1 LIERFKK
8 KNNKNSIEF
17 QKLFPRCI
25 FLTENYAIA
34 FWHDALS
41 GMFLKKLFQNPT
53 YTLSLHT
60 ILIGNTAYMK
70 YQIDEREHYTVLT
83 LQEANLNSVMAP
95 DLKSKFFLLKQE
107 GARNLILD
115 LSTVQF
121 VDSSGLSAILTA
133 HRLWKS
139 DGAFVMCG
147 ELNGMVRRLIE
158 ISRLDTILTHVAT
171 VDDAIERVMSP
182 STTS

>member
-1 LIERFKK
+1 
-8 KNNKNSIEF
+8 
-17 QKLFPRCI
+17 
-25 FLTENYAIA
+25 
-34 FWHDALS
+34 
-41 GMFLKKLFQNPT
+41 
-53 YTLSLHT
+53 
-60 ILIGNTAYMK
+60 MK

-139 DGAFVMCG
+139 DGAFVICG

-158 ISRLDTILTHVAT
+158 ISRLDSILSLENTI
-171 VDDAIERVMSP
+171 DEAIGRVMSP
-182 STTS
+182 SAT